1 MSILMLRWLCI
12 CKKAWLQNM
21 KNCKFRRKH
30 CKFRRLLAQV
40 LFLWYHKY
48 NFNEEEV
55 FMKKKVL
62 SLLTAAMMSG
72 TCFFVGAE
80 QICAAEYPSFTL
92 RLNQHTGNA
101 EFMEDE
107 TDKKV
112 IFTATCLKYSGS
124 NVELVDAKTN
134 EVVAKML
141 DDGNFDVSG
150 DDLENDRTWSAVLS
164 FENAAV
170 GSYSYYAR
178 LTDADGT
185 VSTTKTFSVVIYD
198 AVSDADAERMAEIAQ
213 KVGALSS
220 DTTFQNAD
228 QETRK
233 QMADALFEQLIAEGY
248 VKENSVNYDEE
259 KHCYAYQ
266 CEGVGGFSDVTCY
279 LDIAVKDPD
288 QVSPGIAT
296 DVTLS
301 SSAKRLQVDSEEM
314 SVLFTAETAANVD
327 SISLMDASTNQE
339 VAVLYDDGAA
349 TYPNDGDLY
358 ENDGVYS
365 NYLDLS
371 GNQVGDYSYYAQYTV
386 NGKTYT
392 SDTVT
397 VRVYRQFTE
406 QELADMQKITDTLNA
421 LINSEEYA
429 ALSVEKKVKALSDR
443 INSLAEVDET
453 LGYALVD
460 ADSIRYNN
468 VTYQFEFKDYI
479 GLNYVYYAYTIPNT
493 DATDNSAF
501 TYVNHGDSIEI
512 TGFDNSISDVVIP
525 SEIEGLPV
533 TAISVGAF
541 YLSTITSIEVPD
553 SVTSIGEM
561 AFLGCTSLKSVKLS
575 TGVAKIDKNAFG
587 SCSALQEIQVAKDNP
602 NFSSLNG
609 VLYSKKQDTLVI
621 YPAAKTDAAY
631 IIPSGVTSVAM
642 YAFSENPYLETLTIP
657 NSLIKVGD
665 SAFYNCKNLRAVSY
679 NGTEEEWNQ
688 ITIGLLNEKLTGA
701 TIQYQERIIGDVNA
715 DGAFTISDVVLLQ
728 KWLLSVPDTQL
739 ADWKAADFN
748 GDQTLNVFDLCQMRY
763 NLLKQE
769 EDSKQ

>member
-1 MSILMLRWLCI
+1 
-12 CKKAWLQNM
+12 
-21 KNCKFRRKH
+21 
-30 CKFRRLLAQV
+30 
-40 LFLWYHKY
+40 
-48 NFNEEEV
+48 
-55 FMKKKVL
+55 MKKRIL

-124 NVELVDAKTN
+124 DVELIDAKTN

-213 KVGALSS
+213 KVGVLSS

-349 TYPNDGDLY
+349 TYPNDRDLY

-512 TGFDNSISDVVIP
+512 TGFDNSVSDVVIP

-533 TAISVGAF
+533 TTISTGAF
-541 YLSTITSIEVPD
+541 YLSAITSIEVPD
-553 SVTSIGEM
+553 TVTSIGEM
-561 AFLGCTSLKSVKLS
+561 AFLGCTSLKTVKLS
-575 TGVAKIDKNAFG
+575 TGVAKIEKNAFG
-587 SCSALQEIQVAKDNP
+587 SCSALQEVQVAKDNP
-602 NFSSLNG
+602 NFSSLDG
-609 VLYSKKQDTLVI
+609 VLYSKAQDTLVI

-631 IIPSGVTSVAM
+631 TIPGGVTSVAM
-642 YAFSENPYLETLTIP
+642 YAFSENPYLETLAIP

-665 SAFYNCKNLRAVSY
+665 SAFFNCKNLRSVSY

-701 TIQYQERIIGDVNA
+701 NIQYQERIIGDVNA
-715 DGAFTISDVVLLQ
+715 DGALTISDVVLLQ
-728 KWLLSVPDTQL
+728 KWLLAVPDTQL

-748 GDQTLNVFDLCQMRY
+748 EDQTLNGFDLCQMRY
-763 NLLKQE
+763 ALLKQE
-769 EDSKQ
+769 ENAKQ

>member
-1 MSILMLRWLCI
+1 
-12 CKKAWLQNM
+12 
-21 KNCKFRRKH
+21 
-30 CKFRRLLAQV
+30 
-40 LFLWYHKY
+40 
-48 NFNEEEV
+48 
-55 FMKKKVL
+55 MKKRIL
-62 SLLTAAMMSG
+62 SMLTAAMMSS

-124 NVELVDAKTN
+124 DVELVDAKTN

-213 KVGALSS
+213 KVGVLSS

-512 TGFDNSISDVVIP
+512 TGFDNSVSDVVIP

-533 TAISVGAF
+533 TTISTGAF
-541 YLSTITSIEVPD
+541 YLSAITSIEVPD
-553 SVTSIGEM
+553 TVTSIGEM
-561 AFLGCTSLKSVKLS
+561 AFLGCTSLKTVKLS
-575 TGVAKIDKNAFG
+575 TGVAKIEKNAFG
-587 SCSALQEIQVAKDNP
+587 SCSALQEVQVAKDNP
-602 NFSSLNG
+602 NFSSLDG
-609 VLYSKKQDTLVI
+609 VLYSKAQDTLVI

-631 IIPSGVTSVAM
+631 TIPGGVTSVAM
-642 YAFSENPYLETLTIP
+642 YAFSENPYLETLAIP

-665 SAFYNCKNLRAVSY
+665 SAF
-679 NGTEEEWNQ
+679 
-688 ITIGLLNEKLTGA
+688 
-701 TIQYQERIIGDVNA
+701 
-715 DGAFTISDVVLLQ
+715 
-728 KWLLSVPDTQL
+728 
-739 ADWKAADFN
+739 
-748 GDQTLNVFDLCQMRY
+748 
-763 NLLKQE
+763 
-769 EDSKQ
+769 

>member
-1 MSILMLRWLCI
+1 
-12 CKKAWLQNM
+12 M

-124 NVELVDAKTN
+124 DVELVDAKTN

-220 DTTFQNAD
+220 DTAFQNAD

-233 QMADALFEQLIAEGY
+233 QMADALFDQLIAEGY
-248 VKENSVNYDEE
+248 VKENSVNYDAE
-259 KHCYAYQ
+259 KHWYAYQ

-288 QVSPGIAT
+288 QVSTGIAT
-296 DVTLS
+296 
-301 SSAKRLQVDSEEM
+301 
-314 SVLFTAETAANVD
+314 
-327 SISLMDASTNQE
+327 
-339 VAVLYDDGAA
+339 A
-349 TYPNDGDLY
+349 T
-358 ENDGVYS
+358 
-365 NYLDLS
+365 
-371 GNQVGDYSYYAQYTV
+371 
-386 NGKTYT
+386 
-392 SDTVT
+392 
-397 VRVYRQFTE
+397 
-406 QELADMQKITDTLNA
+406 
-421 LINSEEYA
+421 
-429 ALSVEKKVKALSDR
+429 
-443 INSLAEVDET
+443 
-453 LGYALVD
+453 
-460 ADSIRYNN
+460 
-468 VTYQFEFKDYI
+468 
-479 GLNYVYYAYTIPNT
+479 
-493 DATDNSAF
+493 SAF

-512 TGFDNSISDVVIP
+512 TGFNNSVSDVVIP

-541 YLSTITSIEVPD
+541 YLSTITSIEIPNT
-553 SVTSIGEM
+553 VTSIGEM

-631 IIPSGVTSVAM
+631 TIPSCVTSVAM

-715 DGAFTISDVVLLQ
+715 DGAFTVSDVVLLQ

-769 EDSKQ
+769 EDSKR

>member
-1 MSILMLRWLCI
+1 
-12 CKKAWLQNM
+12 
-21 KNCKFRRKH
+21 
-30 CKFRRLLAQV
+30 
-40 LFLWYHKY
+40 
-48 NFNEEEV
+48 
-55 FMKKKVL
+55 MKKRVL

-112 IFTATCLKYSGS
+112 VFTATCLKYSGS
-124 NVELVDAKTN
+124 DVELVDAKTN

-220 DTTFQNAD
+220 DAAFQNAD

-233 QMADALFEQLIAEGY
+233 QMADALFDQLIAEGY
-248 VKENSVNYDEE
+248 VKENSVNYDAE

-339 VAVLYDDGAA
+339 VAVLYDDGTA

-406 QELADMQKITDTLNA
+406 QELADMQKIMDTLNA

-512 TGFDNSISDVVIP
+512 TGFDNSVSDVVIP

-621 YPAAKTDAAY
+621 YPAAKADAAY

>member
-1 MSILMLRWLCI
+1 
-12 CKKAWLQNM
+12 
-21 KNCKFRRKH
+21 
-30 CKFRRLLAQV
+30 
-40 LFLWYHKY
+40 
-48 NFNEEEV
+48 
-55 FMKKKVL
+55 MKKRIL
-62 SLLTAAMMSG
+62 SMLTAAMMSS
-72 TCFFVGAE
+72 TCFFVGSE

-124 NVELVDAKTN
+124 DVELVDAKTN

-213 KVGALSS
+213 KVGVLSS

-327 SISLMDASTNQE
+327 SISLIDASTNQE
-339 VAVLYDDGAA
+339 VAMLYDDGTA

-493 DATDNSAF
+493 DATDSSAF

-512 TGFDNSISDVVIP
+512 TGFNNSVSDVVIP

-541 YLSTITSIEVPD
+541 YLSTITSIEIPNT
-553 SVTSIGEM
+553 VTSIGEM

-587 SCSALQEIQVAKDNP
+587 SCSALREVQVAKDNP
-602 NFSSLNG
+602 NFSSLDG
-609 VLYSKKQDTLVI
+609 VLYSKAQDTLVI

-631 IIPSGVTSVAM
+631 TIPGGVTSVAM
-642 YAFSENPYLETLTIP
+642 YAFSENPYLETIAIP

-665 SAFYNCKNLRAVSY
+665 SAFFNCKNLRSVPY

-701 TIQYQERIIGDVNA
+701 NIQYQERILGDVNA
-715 DGAFTISDVVLLQ
+715 DGALTISDVVLLQ
-728 KWLLSVPDTQL
+728 KWLLAVPDTQL

-748 GDQTLNVFDLCQMRY
+748 EDQTLNGFDLCQMRY
-763 NLLKQE
+763 ALLKQE
-769 EDSKQ
+769 ENAKQ

>member
-1 MSILMLRWLCI
+1 
-12 CKKAWLQNM
+12 
-21 KNCKFRRKH
+21 
-30 CKFRRLLAQV
+30 
-40 LFLWYHKY
+40 
-48 NFNEEEV
+48 
-55 FMKKKVL
+55 MKKRIL
-62 SLLTAAMMSG
+62 SMLTAAMMSS

-101 EFMEDE
+101 EVMEDE

-124 NVELVDAKTN
+124 DVELVDAKTN

-213 KVGALSS
+213 KVGVLSS

-512 TGFDNSISDVVIP
+512 TGFDNSVSDVVIP

-533 TAISVGAF
+533 TTISTGAF
-541 YLSTITSIEVPD
+541 YLSAITSIEVPD
-553 SVTSIGEM
+553 TVTSIGEM
-561 AFLGCTSLKSVKLS
+561 AFLGCTSLKTVKLS
-575 TGVAKIDKNAFG
+575 TGVAKIEKNAFG
-587 SCSALQEIQVAKDNP
+587 SCSALQEVQVAKDNP
-602 NFSSLNG
+602 NFSSLDG
-609 VLYSKKQDTLVI
+609 VLYSKAQDTLVI

-631 IIPSGVTSVAM
+631 TIPSGVTSVAM

-665 SAFYNCKNLRAVSY
+665 SAFFNCKNLRSVSY

-701 TIQYQERIIGDVNA
+701 NIQYQERIIGDVNA
-715 DGAFTISDVVLLQ
+715 DGALTISDVVLLQ
-728 KWLLSVPDTQL
+728 KWLLAVPDTQL

-748 GDQTLNVFDLCQMRY
+748 EDQSLNGFDLCQMRY
-763 NLLKQE
+763 ALLKQE
-769 EDSKQ
+769 ENIQR

>member
-1 MSILMLRWLCI
+1 
-12 CKKAWLQNM
+12 
-21 KNCKFRRKH
+21 
-30 CKFRRLLAQV
+30 
-40 LFLWYHKY
+40 
-48 NFNEEEV
+48 
-55 FMKKKVL
+55 MKKRIL
-62 SLLTAAMMSG
+62 SMLTAAMMSS

-124 NVELVDAKTN
+124 DVELVDAKTN

-213 KVGALSS
+213 KVGVLSS

-327 SISLMDASTNQE
+327 SISLIDASTNQE
-339 VAVLYDDGAA
+339 VAMLYDDGTA

-493 DATDNSAF
+493 DATDSSAF

-512 TGFDNSISDVVIP
+512 TGFNNSVSDVVIP

-541 YLSTITSIEVPD
+541 YLSTITSIEIPNT
-553 SVTSIGEM
+553 VTSIGEM

-587 SCSALQEIQVAKDNP
+587 SCSALREVQVAKDNP
-602 NFSSLNG
+602 NFSSLDG
-609 VLYSKKQDTLVI
+609 VLYSKAQDTLVI

-631 IIPSGVTSVAM
+631 TIPGGVTSVAM
-642 YAFSENPYLETLTIP
+642 YAFSENPYLETIAIP

-665 SAFYNCKNLRAVSY
+665 SAFFNCKNLRSVSY

-701 TIQYQERIIGDVNA
+701 NIQYQERILGDVNA
-715 DGAFTISDVVLLQ
+715 AGALTISDVVLLQ
-728 KWLLSVPDTQL
+728 KWLLAVPDTQL

-748 GDQTLNVFDLCQMRY
+748 EDQTLNGFDLCQMRY
-763 NLLKQE
+763 ALLKQE
-769 EDSKQ
+769 ENAKQ

>member
-1 MSILMLRWLCI
+1 
-12 CKKAWLQNM
+12 
-21 KNCKFRRKH
+21 
-30 CKFRRLLAQV
+30 
-40 LFLWYHKY
+40 
-48 NFNEEEV
+48 
-55 FMKKKVL
+55 MKKKVL

-124 NVELVDAKTN
+124 DVELVDAKTN

-220 DTTFQNAD
+220 DTAFQNAD

-248 VKENSVNYDEE
+248 VKENSVNYDAE

-386 NGKTYT
+386 NGNTYT

-512 TGFDNSISDVVIP
+512 TGFNNSVSDVVIP

-533 TAISVGAF
+533 TTISVGAF
-541 YLSTITSIEVPD
+541 YLSAITSIEIPNT
-553 SVTSIGEM
+553 VTSIGEM

-715 DGAFTISDVVLLQ
+715 DGAFTVSDVVLLQ

-769 EDSKQ
+769 EDSKR

>member
-1 MSILMLRWLCI
+1 
-12 CKKAWLQNM
+12 
-21 KNCKFRRKH
+21 
-30 CKFRRLLAQV
+30 
-40 LFLWYHKY
+40 
-48 NFNEEEV
+48 
-55 FMKKKVL
+55 MKKKVL

-124 NVELVDAKTN
+124 DVELVDAKTN

-220 DTTFQNAD
+220 DAAFQNAD

-233 QMADALFEQLIAEGY
+233 QMADALFDQLIAEGY
-248 VKENSVNYDEE
+248 VKENSVNYDAE

-327 SISLMDASTNQE
+327 SILLMDASTNQE

-512 TGFDNSISDVVIP
+512 TGFNNSISDVVIP

-541 YLSTITSIEVPD
+541 YLSAITSIEIPNT
-553 SVTSIGEM
+553 VTSIGEM

-631 IIPSGVTSVAM
+631 TIPSCVTSVAM

-715 DGAFTISDVVLLQ
+715 DGAFTVSDVVLLQ

>member
-1 MSILMLRWLCI
+1 
-12 CKKAWLQNM
+12 
-21 KNCKFRRKH
+21 
-30 CKFRRLLAQV
+30 
-40 LFLWYHKY
+40 
-48 NFNEEEV
+48 
-55 FMKKKVL
+55 MKKRVL

-124 NVELVDAKTN
+124 DVELVDAKTN

-220 DTTFQNAD
+220 DTAFQNAD

-233 QMADALFEQLIAEGY
+233 QMADALFDQLIAEGY
-248 VKENSVNYDEE
+248 VKENSVNYDAE
-259 KHCYAYQ
+259 KHWYAYQ

-493 DATDNSAF
+493 DATDSSAF

-541 YLSTITSIEVPD
+541 YLSAITSIEIPNT
-553 SVTSIGEM
+553 VTSIGEM

-642 YAFSENPYLETLTIP
+642 YAFSESPYLETLTIP

-715 DGAFTISDVVLLQ
+715 DGAFTVSDVVLLQ

-769 EDSKQ
+769 EDSKR

>member
-1 MSILMLRWLCI
+1 
-12 CKKAWLQNM
+12 
-21 KNCKFRRKH
+21 
-30 CKFRRLLAQV
+30 
-40 LFLWYHKY
+40 
-48 NFNEEEV
+48 
-55 FMKKKVL
+55 MKKRVL
-62 SLLTAAMMSG
+62 SLLTAVMMSG
-72 TCFFVGAE
+72 TCFFAGAE

-92 RLNQHTGNA
+92 RLNQHTRNA

-124 NVELVDAKTN
+124 DVELIDAKTN

-339 VAVLYDDGAA
+339 VAVLYDDGTA

-512 TGFDNSISDVVIP
+512 TGFDNSVSDVVIP

-631 IIPSGVTSVAM
+631 IIPSCVTSVAM

-769 EDSKQ
+769 EDSKR

>member
-1 MSILMLRWLCI
+1 
-12 CKKAWLQNM
+12 
-21 KNCKFRRKH
+21 
-30 CKFRRLLAQV
+30 
-40 LFLWYHKY
+40 
-48 NFNEEEV
+48 
-55 FMKKKVL
+55 MKKKVL

-124 NVELVDAKTN
+124 DVELVDAKTN

-198 AVSDADAERMAEIAQ
+198 AVSDADAERMAEIA
-213 KVGALSS
+213 KKIGTLSS
-220 DTTFQNAD
+220 DAAFQNAD

-233 QMADALFEQLIAEGY
+233 QMADALFDQLIAEGY
-248 VKENSVNYDEE
+248 VKENSVNYDAE
-259 KHCYAYQ
+259 KHWYAYQ

-339 VAVLYDDGAA
+339 VAVLYDDGTA

-512 TGFDNSISDVVIP
+512 TGFDNSVSDVVIP

-575 TGVAKIDKNAFG
+575 TRVAKIDKNAFG

-715 DGAFTISDVVLLQ
+715 DGAFTVSDVVLLQ

-769 EDSKQ
+769 EDSKR

>member
-1 MSILMLRWLCI
+1 
-12 CKKAWLQNM
+12 
-21 KNCKFRRKH
+21 
-30 CKFRRLLAQV
+30 
-40 LFLWYHKY
+40 
-48 NFNEEEV
+48 
-55 FMKKKVL
+55 MKKRIL
-62 SLLTAAMMSG
+62 SMLTAAMMSS

-112 IFTATCLKYSGS
+112 IFTATCLKYLGN

-134 EVVAKML
+134 EVAAKML
-141 DDGNFDVSG
+141 DDGNFDISG

-213 KVGALSS
+213 KVGVLSS
-220 DTTFQNAD
+220 DTAFQNAD

-233 QMADALFEQLIAEGY
+233 QMADALFDQLIAEGY
-248 VKENSVNYDEE
+248 VKENSVNYDAE
-259 KHCYAYQ
+259 KHWYAYQ

-279 LDIAVKDPD
+279 LDIAVKDLN
-288 QVSPGIAT
+288 QVSPGVAPDI
-296 DVTLS
+296 TLDFS
-301 SSAKRLQVDSEEM
+301 SKRLVVGSEKM
-314 SVLFTAETAANVD
+314 SVLFTAETAADVD
-327 SISLMDASTNQE
+327 SISLIDASTNQE
-339 VAVLYDDGAA
+339 VAMLYDDGTA

-493 DATDNSAF
+493 DATDSSAF

-512 TGFDNSISDVVIP
+512 TGFDNSVSDVVIP

-533 TAISVGAF
+533 TAISTGAF
-541 YLSTITSIEVPD
+541 YLSAITSIEVPD

-561 AFLGCTSLKSVKLS
+561 AFLGCTSLKTVKLS
-575 TGVAKIDKNAFG
+575 TGVAKIEKNAFG
-587 SCSALQEIQVAKDNP
+587 SCSALQEVQVAKDNP
-602 NFSSLNG
+602 NFSSLDG
-609 VLYSKKQDTLVI
+609 VLYSKAQDTLVI

-631 IIPSGVTSVAM
+631 TIPSGVTSVAM

-665 SAFYNCKNLRAVSY
+665 STFFNCKNLRSVSY

-688 ITIGLLNEKLTGA
+688 IAIGLLNEKLTGA
-701 TIQYQERIIGDVNA
+701 NIQYQERILGDVNA
-715 DGAFTISDVVLLQ
+715 DGALTISDVVLLQ
-728 KWLLSVPDTQL
+728 KWLLAVPDTQL

-748 GDQTLNVFDLCQMRY
+748 EDQTLNGFDLCQMRY
-763 NLLKQE
+763 ALLKQE
-769 EDSKQ
+769 ENAKQ

>member
-1 MSILMLRWLCI
+1 
-12 CKKAWLQNM
+12 
-21 KNCKFRRKH
+21 
-30 CKFRRLLAQV
+30 
-40 LFLWYHKY
+40 
-48 NFNEEEV
+48 
-55 FMKKKVL
+55 MKKRVL

-92 RLNQHTGNA
+92 RLNQHTRNA

-124 NVELVDAKTN
+124 DVELVDAKTN

-233 QMADALFEQLIAEGY
+233 QMADALFEQLIAEEY

-327 SISLMDASTNQE
+327 SILLMDASTNQE

-512 TGFDNSISDVVIP
+512 TGFDNSVSDVVIP

-575 TGVAKIDKNAFG
+575 TRVAKIDKNAFG

-715 DGAFTISDVVLLQ
+715 DGAFTVSDVVLLQ

-769 EDSKQ
+769 EDSKR

>member
-1 MSILMLRWLCI
+1 
-12 CKKAWLQNM
+12 
-21 KNCKFRRKH
+21 
-30 CKFRRLLAQV
+30 
-40 LFLWYHKY
+40 
-48 NFNEEEV
+48 
-55 FMKKKVL
+55 MKKRVL
-62 SLLTAAMMSG
+62 SLLTAVMMSG
-72 TCFFVGAE
+72 TCFFAGAE

-92 RLNQHTGNA
+92 RLNQHTRNA

-124 NVELVDAKTN
+124 DVELIDAKTN

-213 KVGALSS
+213 KVGVLSS

-248 VKENSVNYDEE
+248 VKENSVNYDAE

-314 SVLFTAETAANVD
+314 SVLFTAETAADVD
-327 SISLMDASTNQE
+327 FVSLMDASTNQE
-339 VAVLYDDGAA
+339 VAVLYDDGTA

-512 TGFDNSISDVVIP
+512 TGFDNSVSDVVIP

-541 YLSTITSIEVPD
+541 YLSAITSIEIPNT
-553 SVTSIGEM
+553 VTSIGEM

-609 VLYSKKQDTLVI
+609 VLYSKKQDTLII

-769 EDSKQ
+769 EDSKR

>member
-1 MSILMLRWLCI
+1 
-12 CKKAWLQNM
+12 
-21 KNCKFRRKH
+21 
-30 CKFRRLLAQV
+30 
-40 LFLWYHKY
+40 
-48 NFNEEEV
+48 
-55 FMKKKVL
+55 MKKKVL

-92 RLNQHTGNA
+92 RLNQHTRNA

-124 NVELVDAKTN
+124 DVELVDAKTN

-198 AVSDADAERMAEIAQ
+198 AVSDADAERMAEIA
-213 KVGALSS
+213 KKIGTLSS
-220 DTTFQNAD
+220 DAAFQNAD

-233 QMADALFEQLIAEGY
+233 QMADALFDQLIAEGY
-248 VKENSVNYDEE
+248 VKENSVNYDAE
-259 KHCYAYQ
+259 KHWYAYQ

-327 SISLMDASTNQE
+327 SILLMDASTNQE

-512 TGFDNSISDVVIP
+512 TGFNNSVSDVVIP

-715 DGAFTISDVVLLQ
+715 DGAFTVSDVVLLQ

-769 EDSKQ
+769 EDSKR

>member
-1 MSILMLRWLCI
+1 
-12 CKKAWLQNM
+12 
-21 KNCKFRRKH
+21 
-30 CKFRRLLAQV
+30 
-40 LFLWYHKY
+40 
-48 NFNEEEV
+48 
-55 FMKKKVL
+55 MKKRVL

-124 NVELVDAKTN
+124 DVELIDAKTN

-213 KVGALSS
+213 KVGVLSS
-220 DTTFQNAD
+220 DTAFQNAD

-233 QMADALFEQLIAEGY
+233 QMADALFDQLIAEGY
-248 VKENSVNYDEE
+248 VKENSVNYDAE
-259 KHCYAYQ
+259 KHWYAYQ

-279 LDIAVKDPD
+279 LDIAVKDLN
-288 QVSPGIAT
+288 QVSPGVAPDI
-296 DVTLS
+296 TLDFS
-301 SSAKRLQVDSEEM
+301 SKRLVVGSEKM
-314 SVLFTAETAANVD
+314 SVLFTAETAADVD
-327 SISLMDASTNQE
+327 SISLIDASTNQE
-339 VAVLYDDGAA
+339 VAMLYDDGTA

-493 DATDNSAF
+493 DATDSSAF

-512 TGFDNSISDVVIP
+512 TGFNNSVSDVVIP

-541 YLSTITSIEVPD
+541 YLSTITSIEIPNT
-553 SVTSIGEM
+553 VTSIGEM

-609 VLYSKKQDTLVI
+609 VLYSKKQDTLII

-631 IIPSGVTSVAM
+631 TIPSGVTSVAM

-739 ADWKAADFN
+739 ADWKTADFN

-769 EDSKQ
+769 EDSKR

>member
-1 MSILMLRWLCI
+1 MENEE
-12 CKKAWLQNM
+12 QNM
-21 KNCKFRRKH
+21 KNY
-30 CKFRRLLAQV
+30 KFRRLLAQV
-40 LFLWYHKY
+40 FFLWYHKY

-55 FMKKKVL
+55 FMKKRVL

-92 RLNQHTGNA
+92 RLNQHTRNA

-124 NVELVDAKTN
+124 DVELVDAKTN

-213 KVGALSS
+213 KVGVLSS

-248 VKENSVNYDEE
+248 VKENSVNYDAE

-288 QVSPGIAT
+288 QVSTGIAT
-296 DVTLS
+296 
-301 SSAKRLQVDSEEM
+301 
-314 SVLFTAETAANVD
+314 
-327 SISLMDASTNQE
+327 
-339 VAVLYDDGAA
+339 A
-349 TYPNDGDLY
+349 T
-358 ENDGVYS
+358 
-365 NYLDLS
+365 
-371 GNQVGDYSYYAQYTV
+371 
-386 NGKTYT
+386 
-392 SDTVT
+392 
-397 VRVYRQFTE
+397 
-406 QELADMQKITDTLNA
+406 
-421 LINSEEYA
+421 
-429 ALSVEKKVKALSDR
+429 
-443 INSLAEVDET
+443 
-453 LGYALVD
+453 
-460 ADSIRYNN
+460 
-468 VTYQFEFKDYI
+468 
-479 GLNYVYYAYTIPNT
+479 
-493 DATDNSAF
+493 SAF

-512 TGFDNSISDVVIP
+512 TGFDNSVSDVVIP

-715 DGAFTISDVVLLQ
+715 DGAFTVSDVVLLQ

-769 EDSKQ
+769 EDSKR

>member
-1 MSILMLRWLCI
+1 MITKMASKVADFFIYRN
-12 CKKAWLQNM
+12 KKGAS
-21 KNCKFRRKH
+21 
-30 CKFRRLLAQV
+30 
-40 LFLWYHKY
+40 Y
-48 NFNEEEV
+48 
-55 FMKKKVL
+55 MKKRVL

-112 IFTATCLKYSGS
+112 IFTATCLKYYGS
-124 NVELVDAKTN
+124 DVELVDAKTN

-150 DDLENDRTWSAVLS
+150 DDLENDRTWSAMLS

-198 AVSDADAERMAEIAQ
+198 VVSDADAERMAEIAQ
-213 KVGALSS
+213 KVGVLSS
-220 DTTFQNAD
+220 DTAFQNAD

-233 QMADALFEQLIAEGY
+233 QMADALFDQLIAEGY
-248 VKENSVNYDEE
+248 VKENSVNYDAE
-259 KHCYAYQ
+259 KHWYAYQ

-288 QVSPGIAT
+288 QVSTGIAT
-296 DVTLS
+296 
-301 SSAKRLQVDSEEM
+301 
-314 SVLFTAETAANVD
+314 
-327 SISLMDASTNQE
+327 
-339 VAVLYDDGAA
+339 A
-349 TYPNDGDLY
+349 T
-358 ENDGVYS
+358 
-365 NYLDLS
+365 
-371 GNQVGDYSYYAQYTV
+371 
-386 NGKTYT
+386 
-392 SDTVT
+392 
-397 VRVYRQFTE
+397 
-406 QELADMQKITDTLNA
+406 
-421 LINSEEYA
+421 
-429 ALSVEKKVKALSDR
+429 
-443 INSLAEVDET
+443 
-453 LGYALVD
+453 
-460 ADSIRYNN
+460 
-468 VTYQFEFKDYI
+468 
-479 GLNYVYYAYTIPNT
+479 
-493 DATDNSAF
+493 SAF

-512 TGFDNSISDVVIP
+512 TGFDNSVSDVVIP

-715 DGAFTISDVVLLQ
+715 DGAFTVSDVVLLQ

-769 EDSKQ
+769 EDSKR

>member
-1 MSILMLRWLCI
+1 
-12 CKKAWLQNM
+12 
-21 KNCKFRRKH
+21 
-30 CKFRRLLAQV
+30 
-40 LFLWYHKY
+40 
-48 NFNEEEV
+48 
-55 FMKKKVL
+55 MKKRVL
-62 SLLTAAMMSG
+62 SLLTVVMMSG
-72 TCFFVGAE
+72 TCFFAGAE

-92 RLNQHTGNA
+92 RLNQHTRNA

-124 NVELVDAKTN
+124 DVELIDAKTN

-220 DTTFQNAD
+220 DTAFQNAD

-233 QMADALFEQLIAEGY
+233 QMADALFDQLIAEGY
-248 VKENSVNYDEE
+248 VKENSVNYDAE
-259 KHCYAYQ
+259 KHWYAYQ

-314 SVLFTAETAANVD
+314 SVLFTAETAADVD
-327 SISLMDASTNQE
+327 FVSLMDASTNQE
-339 VAVLYDDGAA
+339 VAVLYDDGTA

-512 TGFDNSISDVVIP
+512 TGFNNSVSDVVIP

-587 SCSALQEIQVAKDNP
+587 SCSALQEIQVAKDNS
-602 NFSSLNG
+602 NFSSLDG

>member
-1 MSILMLRWLCI
+1 
-12 CKKAWLQNM
+12 
-21 KNCKFRRKH
+21 
-30 CKFRRLLAQV
+30 
-40 LFLWYHKY
+40 
-48 NFNEEEV
+48 
-55 FMKKKVL
+55 MKKRIL
-62 SLLTAAMMSG
+62 SMLTAAMMSS

-124 NVELVDAKTN
+124 DVELVDAKTN

-213 KVGALSS
+213 KVGVLSS

-314 SVLFTAETAANVD
+314 YVLFTAETAANVD
-327 SISLMDASTNQE
+327 SISLIDASTNQE
-339 VAVLYDDGAA
+339 VAMLYDDGTA

-493 DATDNSAF
+493 DATDSSAF

-512 TGFDNSISDVVIP
+512 TGFNNSVSDVVIP

-541 YLSTITSIEVPD
+541 YLSTITSIEIPNT
-553 SVTSIGEM
+553 VTSIGEM

-587 SCSALQEIQVAKDNP
+587 SCSALREVQVAKDNP
-602 NFSSLNG
+602 NFSSLDG
-609 VLYSKKQDTLVI
+609 VLYSKAQDTLVI

-631 IIPSGVTSVAM
+631 TIPGGVTSVAM
-642 YAFSENPYLETLTIP
+642 YAFSENPYLETIAIP

-665 SAFYNCKNLRAVSY
+665 SAFFNCKNLRSVSY

-701 TIQYQERIIGDVNA
+701 NIQYQERILGDVNA
-715 DGAFTISDVVLLQ
+715 DGALTISDVVLLQ
-728 KWLLSVPDTQL
+728 KWLLAVPDTQL

-748 GDQTLNVFDLCQMRY
+748 EDQTLNGFDLCQMRY
-763 NLLKQE
+763 ALLKQE
-769 EDSKQ
+769 ENAKQ

>member
-1 MSILMLRWLCI
+1 
-12 CKKAWLQNM
+12 
-21 KNCKFRRKH
+21 
-30 CKFRRLLAQV
+30 
-40 LFLWYHKY
+40 
-48 NFNEEEV
+48 
-55 FMKKKVL
+55 MKKRIL
-62 SLLTAAMMSG
+62 SMLTAAMMSS

-124 NVELVDAKTN
+124 DVELVDAKTN

-213 KVGALSS
+213 KVGVLSS

-233 QMADALFEQLIAEGY
+233 QMAGALFEQLIAEGY

-327 SISLMDASTNQE
+327 SISLIDASTNQE
-339 VAVLYDDGAA
+339 VAMLYDDGTA

-493 DATDNSAF
+493 DATDSSAF

-512 TGFDNSISDVVIP
+512 TGFNNSVSDVVIP

-533 TAISVGAF
+533 IAISVGAF
-541 YLSTITSIEVPD
+541 YLSTITSIEIPNT
-553 SVTSIGEM
+553 VTSIGEM

-587 SCSALQEIQVAKDNP
+587 SCSALREVQVAKDNP
-602 NFSSLNG
+602 NFSSLDG
-609 VLYSKKQDTLVI
+609 VLYSKAQDTLVI

-631 IIPSGVTSVAM
+631 TIPGGVTSVAM
-642 YAFSENPYLETLTIP
+642 YAFSENPYLETIAIP

-665 SAFYNCKNLRAVSY
+665 SAFFNCKNLRSVSY

-701 TIQYQERIIGDVNA
+701 NIQYQERILGDVNA
-715 DGAFTISDVVLLQ
+715 DGALTISDVVLLQ
-728 KWLLSVPDTQL
+728 KWLLAVPDTQL

-748 GDQTLNVFDLCQMRY
+748 EDQTLNGFDLCQMRY
-763 NLLKQE
+763 ALLKQE
-769 EDSKQ
+769 ENAKQ

>member
-1 MSILMLRWLCI
+1 
-12 CKKAWLQNM
+12 
-21 KNCKFRRKH
+21 
-30 CKFRRLLAQV
+30 
-40 LFLWYHKY
+40 
-48 NFNEEEV
+48 
-55 FMKKKVL
+55 MKKRIL
-62 SLLTAAMMSG
+62 SMLTAAMMSS

-124 NVELVDAKTN
+124 DVELVDAKTN

-213 KVGALSS
+213 KVGVLSS

-339 VAVLYDDGAA
+339 VAMLYDDGTA

-493 DATDNSAF
+493 DATDSSAF

-512 TGFDNSISDVVIP
+512 TGFNNSVSDVVIP

-541 YLSTITSIEVPD
+541 YLSTITSIEIPNT
-553 SVTSIGEM
+553 VTSIGEM

-587 SCSALQEIQVAKDNP
+587 SCSALREVQVAKDNP
-602 NFSSLNG
+602 NFSSLDG
-609 VLYSKKQDTLVI
+609 VLYSKAQDTLVI

-631 IIPSGVTSVAM
+631 TIPGGVTSVAM
-642 YAFSENPYLETLTIP
+642 YAFSENPYLETIAIP

-665 SAFYNCKNLRAVSY
+665 SAFFNCKNLRSVSY

-701 TIQYQERIIGDVNA
+701 NIQYQERILGDVNA
-715 DGAFTISDVVLLQ
+715 DGALTISDVVLLQ
-728 KWLLSVPDTQL
+728 KWLLAVPDTQL

-748 GDQTLNVFDLCQMRY
+748 EDQTLNGFDLCQMRY
-763 NLLKQE
+763 ALLKQE
-769 EDSKQ
+769 ENAKQ

>member
-1 MSILMLRWLCI
+1 
-12 CKKAWLQNM
+12 
-21 KNCKFRRKH
+21 
-30 CKFRRLLAQV
+30 
-40 LFLWYHKY
+40 
-48 NFNEEEV
+48 
-55 FMKKKVL
+55 MKKRVL

-124 NVELVDAKTN
+124 DVELVDAKTN

-279 LDIAVKDPD
+279 LDIAVKDPN
-288 QVSPGIAT
+288 QVSPGVAPDI
-296 DVTLS
+296 TLDFS
-301 SSAKRLQVDSEEM
+301 SKRLVVDSEEM
-314 SVLFTAETAANVD
+314 SVLFTAETAADVD
-327 SISLMDASTNQE
+327 SVSLMDASTNQE
-339 VAVLYDDGAA
+339 VAVLYDDGTA

-386 NGKTYT
+386 NGKAYT

-512 TGFDNSISDVVIP
+512 TGFNNSVSDVVIP

-541 YLSTITSIEVPD
+541 YLSAITSIEIPNT
-553 SVTSIGEM
+553 VTSIGEM

-587 SCSALQEIQVAKDNP
+587 SCSALQEIQIAKDNP

-657 NSLIKVGD
+657 NSLIKVED
-665 SAFYNCKNLRAVSY
+665 SAFYNCKNLCAVSY

-769 EDSKQ
+769 EDSKR

>member
-1 MSILMLRWLCI
+1 
-12 CKKAWLQNM
+12 
-21 KNCKFRRKH
+21 
-30 CKFRRLLAQV
+30 
-40 LFLWYHKY
+40 
-48 NFNEEEV
+48 
-55 FMKKKVL
+55 MKKKVL

>member
-1 MSILMLRWLCI
+1 
-12 CKKAWLQNM
+12 
-21 KNCKFRRKH
+21 
-30 CKFRRLLAQV
+30 
-40 LFLWYHKY
+40 
-48 NFNEEEV
+48 
-55 FMKKKVL
+55 MKKKVL

-124 NVELVDAKTN
+124 DVELVDAKTN

-220 DTTFQNAD
+220 DAAFQNAD

-233 QMADALFEQLIAEGY
+233 QMADALFDQLIAEGY
-248 VKENSVNYDEE
+248 VKENSVNYDAE

-339 VAVLYDDGAA
+339 VAVLYDDGTA

-406 QELADMQKITDTLNA
+406 QELADMQKIMDTLNA

-512 TGFDNSISDVVIP
+512 TGFDNSVSDVVIP

-561 AFLGCTSLKSVKLS
+561 AFWGCTSLKSVKLS

-621 YPAAKTDAAY
+621 YPAAKADAAY

>member
-1 MSILMLRWLCI
+1 
-12 CKKAWLQNM
+12 M

-55 FMKKKVL
+55 FMKKRVL

-124 NVELVDAKTN
+124 DVELIDAKTN

-233 QMADALFEQLIAEGY
+233 QMADALFDQLIAEGY
-248 VKENSVNYDEE
+248 VKENSVNYDAE
-259 KHCYAYQ
+259 KHWYAYQ

-288 QVSPGIAT
+288 QVSTGIAT
-296 DVTLS
+296 
-301 SSAKRLQVDSEEM
+301 
-314 SVLFTAETAANVD
+314 
-327 SISLMDASTNQE
+327 
-339 VAVLYDDGAA
+339 A
-349 TYPNDGDLY
+349 T
-358 ENDGVYS
+358 
-365 NYLDLS
+365 
-371 GNQVGDYSYYAQYTV
+371 
-386 NGKTYT
+386 
-392 SDTVT
+392 
-397 VRVYRQFTE
+397 
-406 QELADMQKITDTLNA
+406 
-421 LINSEEYA
+421 
-429 ALSVEKKVKALSDR
+429 
-443 INSLAEVDET
+443 
-453 LGYALVD
+453 
-460 ADSIRYNN
+460 
-468 VTYQFEFKDYI
+468 
-479 GLNYVYYAYTIPNT
+479 
-493 DATDNSAF
+493 SAF

-541 YLSTITSIEVPD
+541 YLSAITSIEIPNT
-553 SVTSIGEM
+553 VTSIGEM

-631 IIPSGVTSVAM
+631 TIPSCVTSVAM

-769 EDSKQ
+769 EDSKR

>member
-1 MSILMLRWLCI
+1 
-12 CKKAWLQNM
+12 
-21 KNCKFRRKH
+21 
-30 CKFRRLLAQV
+30 
-40 LFLWYHKY
+40 
-48 NFNEEEV
+48 
-55 FMKKKVL
+55 MKKRIL
-62 SLLTAAMMSG
+62 SMLTAAMMSG
-72 TCFFVGAE
+72 TCFFAGAE

-124 NVELVDAKTN
+124 DVELIDAKTN

-213 KVGALSS
+213 KVGTLSS

-512 TGFDNSISDVVIP
+512 TGFDNSVSDVVIP

-533 TAISVGAF
+533 TAISTGAF
-541 YLSTITSIEVPD
+541 YLSAITSIEVPD

-561 AFLGCTSLKSVKLS
+561 AFLGCTSLKTVKLS
-575 TGVAKIDKNAFG
+575 TGVAKIEKNAFG
-587 SCSALQEIQVAKDNP
+587 SCSALREVQVAKDNP
-602 NFSSLNG
+602 NFSSLDG
-609 VLYSKKQDTLVI
+609 VLYSKAQDTLVI

-631 IIPSGVTSVAM
+631 TIPGGVTSVAM
-642 YAFSENPYLETLTIP
+642 YAFSENPYLETLAIP

-665 SAFYNCKNLRAVSY
+665 SAFFNCKNLRSVSY

-701 TIQYQERIIGDVNA
+701 NIQYQERIFGDVNA
-715 DGAFTISDVVLLQ
+715 DGALTISDVVLLQ
-728 KWLLSVPDTQL
+728 KWLLAVPDTQL

-748 GDQTLNVFDLCQMRY
+748 EDQSLNGFDLCQMRY
-763 NLLKQE
+763 ALLKQE
-769 EDSKQ
+769 ENIQQ

>member
-1 MSILMLRWLCI
+1 
-12 CKKAWLQNM
+12 
-21 KNCKFRRKH
+21 
-30 CKFRRLLAQV
+30 
-40 LFLWYHKY
+40 
-48 NFNEEEV
+48 
-55 FMKKKVL
+55 MKKRIL
-62 SLLTAAMMSG
+62 SMLTAAMMSS

-107 TDKKV
+107 TDKKA

-124 NVELVDAKTN
+124 DVELVDAKTN

-213 KVGALSS
+213 KVGVLSS

-512 TGFDNSISDVVIP
+512 TGFDNSVSDVVIP

-533 TAISVGAF
+533 TTISTGAF
-541 YLSTITSIEVPD
+541 YLSAITSIEVPD
-553 SVTSIGEM
+553 TVTSIGEM
-561 AFLGCTSLKSVKLS
+561 AFLGCTSLKTVKLS
-575 TGVAKIDKNAFG
+575 TGVAKIEKNAFG
-587 SCSALQEIQVAKDNP
+587 SCSALQEVQVAKDNP
-602 NFSSLNG
+602 NFSSLDG
-609 VLYSKKQDTLVI
+609 VLYSKAQDTLVI

-631 IIPSGVTSVAM
+631 TIPSGVTSVAM
-642 YAFSENPYLETLTIP
+642 YAFSENPYLETLAIP

-665 SAFYNCKNLRAVSY
+665 SAFFNCKNLRSVSY

-688 ITIGLLNEKLTGA
+688 IAIGLLNEKLTGA
-701 TIQYQERIIGDVNA
+701 NIQYQERIFGDVNA
-715 DGAFTISDVVLLQ
+715 DGALTISDVVLLQ
-728 KWLLSVPDTQL
+728 KWLLAVPDTQL

-748 GDQTLNVFDLCQMRY
+748 EDQSLNGFDLCQMRY
-763 NLLKQE
+763 ALLKQE
-769 EDSKQ
+769 ENIQQ

>member
-1 MSILMLRWLCI
+1 
-12 CKKAWLQNM
+12 
-21 KNCKFRRKH
+21 
-30 CKFRRLLAQV
+30 
-40 LFLWYHKY
+40 
-48 NFNEEEV
+48 
-55 FMKKKVL
+55 MKKRIL

-72 TCFFVGAE
+72 TCFFAGAE

-92 RLNQHTGNA
+92 RLNQHTRNA

-124 NVELVDAKTN
+124 DVELIDAKTN

-220 DTTFQNAD
+220 DTAFQNAD

-233 QMADALFEQLIAEGY
+233 QMADALFDQLIAEGY
-248 VKENSVNYDEE
+248 VKENSVNYDAE
-259 KHCYAYQ
+259 KHWYAYQ

-512 TGFDNSISDVVIP
+512 TGFDNSVSDVVIP

-533 TAISVGAF
+533 TAISTGAF
-541 YLSTITSIEVPD
+541 YLSAITSIEVPD

-561 AFLGCTSLKSVKLS
+561 AFLGCTSLKTVKLS
-575 TGVAKIDKNAFG
+575 TGVAKIEKNAFG
-587 SCSALQEIQVAKDNP
+587 SCSALQEVQVAKDNP
-602 NFSSLNG
+602 NFSSLDG
-609 VLYSKKQDTLVI
+609 VLYSKAQDTLVI

-631 IIPSGVTSVAM
+631 TIPGGVTSVAM

-665 SAFYNCKNLRAVSY
+665 SAFFNCKNLRSVSY

-701 TIQYQERIIGDVNA
+701 NIQYQERIIGDVNA
-715 DGAFTISDVVLLQ
+715 DGALTISDVVLLQ
-728 KWLLSVPDTQL
+728 KWLLAVPDTQL

-748 GDQTLNVFDLCQMRY
+748 EDQSLNGFDLCQMRY
-763 NLLKQE
+763 ALLKQAE
-769 EDSKQ
+769 NIQQ

>member
-1 MSILMLRWLCI
+1 MQKNTIENEE
-12 CKKAWLQNM
+12 QNM
-21 KNCKFRRKH
+21 KNY
-30 CKFRRLLAQV
+30 KFRRLLAQV

-48 NFNEEEV
+48 NFNEDEV
-55 FMKKKVL
+55 FMKKRVL

-124 NVELVDAKTN
+124 DVELVDAKTN

-233 QMADALFEQLIAEGY
+233 QMSDALFDQLIAEGY
-248 VKENSVNYDEE
+248 VKENSVNYDAE
-259 KHCYAYQ
+259 KHWYAYQ

-288 QVSPGIAT
+288 QVSTGIAT
-296 DVTLS
+296 
-301 SSAKRLQVDSEEM
+301 
-314 SVLFTAETAANVD
+314 
-327 SISLMDASTNQE
+327 
-339 VAVLYDDGAA
+339 A
-349 TYPNDGDLY
+349 T
-358 ENDGVYS
+358 
-365 NYLDLS
+365 
-371 GNQVGDYSYYAQYTV
+371 
-386 NGKTYT
+386 
-392 SDTVT
+392 
-397 VRVYRQFTE
+397 
-406 QELADMQKITDTLNA
+406 
-421 LINSEEYA
+421 
-429 ALSVEKKVKALSDR
+429 
-443 INSLAEVDET
+443 
-453 LGYALVD
+453 
-460 ADSIRYNN
+460 
-468 VTYQFEFKDYI
+468 
-479 GLNYVYYAYTIPNT
+479 
-493 DATDNSAF
+493 SAF

-541 YLSTITSIEVPD
+541 YLSAITSIEIPNT
-553 SVTSIGEM
+553 VTSIGEM

-715 DGAFTISDVVLLQ
+715 DGAFTVSDVVLLQ

-763 NLLKQE
+763 NLLTVKAGNFKTIQSSIRHLQNVDAVSFRFE
-769 EDSKQ
+769 MMQHLCEFMLLKIAVPIWMKLFQSS

>member
-1 MSILMLRWLCI
+1 MITKMASKVADFFIYRN
-12 CKKAWLQNM
+12 KKGAS
-21 KNCKFRRKH
+21 
-30 CKFRRLLAQV
+30 
-40 LFLWYHKY
+40 Y
-48 NFNEEEV
+48 
-55 FMKKKVL
+55 MKKRVL

-124 NVELVDAKTN
+124 DVELVDAKTN

-150 DDLENDRTWSAVLS
+150 DDLENDRTWSAMLS

-198 AVSDADAERMAEIAQ
+198 VVSDADAERMAEIAQ
-213 KVGALSS
+213 KVGVLSS
-220 DTTFQNAD
+220 DTAFQNAD

-233 QMADALFEQLIAEGY
+233 QMADALFDQLIAEGY
-248 VKENSVNYDEE
+248 VKENSVNYDAE
-259 KHCYAYQ
+259 KHWYAYQ

-288 QVSPGIAT
+288 QVSTGIAT
-296 DVTLS
+296 
-301 SSAKRLQVDSEEM
+301 
-314 SVLFTAETAANVD
+314 
-327 SISLMDASTNQE
+327 
-339 VAVLYDDGAA
+339 A
-349 TYPNDGDLY
+349 T
-358 ENDGVYS
+358 
-365 NYLDLS
+365 
-371 GNQVGDYSYYAQYTV
+371 
-386 NGKTYT
+386 
-392 SDTVT
+392 
-397 VRVYRQFTE
+397 
-406 QELADMQKITDTLNA
+406 
-421 LINSEEYA
+421 
-429 ALSVEKKVKALSDR
+429 
-443 INSLAEVDET
+443 
-453 LGYALVD
+453 
-460 ADSIRYNN
+460 
-468 VTYQFEFKDYI
+468 
-479 GLNYVYYAYTIPNT
+479 
-493 DATDNSAF
+493 SAF

-512 TGFDNSISDVVIP
+512 TGFDNSVSDVVIP

-575 TGVAKIDKNAFG
+575 TGVAKIEKNAFG

-631 IIPSGVTSVAM
+631 IIPSCVTSVAM

-715 DGAFTISDVVLLQ
+715 DGAFTVSDVVLLQ

-769 EDSKQ
+769 EDSKR

>member
-1 MSILMLRWLCI
+1 
-12 CKKAWLQNM
+12 
-21 KNCKFRRKH
+21 
-30 CKFRRLLAQV
+30 
-40 LFLWYHKY
+40 
-48 NFNEEEV
+48 
-55 FMKKKVL
+55 MKKRIL
-62 SLLTAAMMSG
+62 SMLTAAMMSS

-124 NVELVDAKTN
+124 DVELVDAKTN

-213 KVGALSS
+213 KVGVLSS

-327 SISLMDASTNQE
+327 SISLIDASTNQE
-339 VAVLYDDGAA
+339 VAMLYDDGTA

-443 INSLAEVDET
+443 INSLAEVDEM

-493 DATDNSAF
+493 DATDSSAF

-512 TGFDNSISDVVIP
+512 TGFNNSVSDVVIP

-541 YLSTITSIEVPD
+541 YLSTITSIEIPNT
-553 SVTSIGEM
+553 VTSIGEM

-587 SCSALQEIQVAKDNP
+587 SCSALREVQVAKDNP
-602 NFSSLNG
+602 NFSSLDG
-609 VLYSKKQDTLVI
+609 VLYSKAQDTLVI

-631 IIPSGVTSVAM
+631 TIPGGVTSVAM
-642 YAFSENPYLETLTIP
+642 YAFSENPYLETIAIP

-665 SAFYNCKNLRAVSY
+665 SAFFNCKNLRSVSY

-701 TIQYQERIIGDVNA
+701 NIQYQERILGDVNA
-715 DGAFTISDVVLLQ
+715 DGALTISDVVLLQ
-728 KWLLSVPDTQL
+728 KWLLAVPDTQL

-748 GDQTLNVFDLCQMRY
+748 EDQTLNGFDLCQMRY
-763 NLLKQE
+763 ALLKQE
-769 EDSKQ
+769 ENAKQ

>member
-1 MSILMLRWLCI
+1 
-12 CKKAWLQNM
+12 
-21 KNCKFRRKH
+21 
-30 CKFRRLLAQV
+30 
-40 LFLWYHKY
+40 
-48 NFNEEEV
+48 
-55 FMKKKVL
+55 MKKRIL
-62 SLLTAAMMSG
+62 SMLTAAMMSS

-124 NVELVDAKTN
+124 DVELVDAKTN

-213 KVGALSS
+213 KVGVLSS

-233 QMADALFEQLIAEGY
+233 QMADVLFEQLIAEGY

-327 SISLMDASTNQE
+327 SISLIDASTNQE
-339 VAVLYDDGAA
+339 VAMLYDDGTA

-493 DATDNSAF
+493 DATDSSAF

-512 TGFDNSISDVVIP
+512 TGFNNSVSDVVIP

-541 YLSTITSIEVPD
+541 YLSTITSIEIPNT
-553 SVTSIGEM
+553 VTSIGEM

-587 SCSALQEIQVAKDNP
+587 SCSALREVQVAKDNP
-602 NFSSLNG
+602 NFSSLDG
-609 VLYSKKQDTLVI
+609 VLYSKAQDTLVI

-631 IIPSGVTSVAM
+631 TIPGGVTSVAM
-642 YAFSENPYLETLTIP
+642 YAFSENPYLETIAIP

-665 SAFYNCKNLRAVSY
+665 SAFFNCKNLRSVSY

-701 TIQYQERIIGDVNA
+701 NIQYQERILGDVNA
-715 DGAFTISDVVLLQ
+715 DGALTISDVVLLQ
-728 KWLLSVPDTQL
+728 KWLLAVPDTQL

-748 GDQTLNVFDLCQMRY
+748 EDQTLNGFDLCQMRY
-763 NLLKQE
+763 ALLKQE
-769 EDSKQ
+769 ENAKQ

>member
-1 MSILMLRWLCI
+1 
-12 CKKAWLQNM
+12 M

-40 LFLWYHKY
+40 FFLWYHKY

-55 FMKKKVL
+55 FMKKRVL

-124 NVELVDAKTN
+124 DVELVDAKTN

-233 QMADALFEQLIAEGY
+233 QMADALFDQLIAEGY
-248 VKENSVNYDEE
+248 VKENSVNYDAE
-259 KHCYAYQ
+259 KHWYAYQ

-288 QVSPGIAT
+288 QVSTGIAT
-296 DVTLS
+296 
-301 SSAKRLQVDSEEM
+301 A
-314 SVLFTAETAANVD
+314 
-327 SISLMDASTNQE
+327 I
-339 VAVLYDDGAA
+339 
-349 TYPNDGDLY
+349 
-358 ENDGVYS
+358 
-365 NYLDLS
+365 
-371 GNQVGDYSYYAQYTV
+371 
-386 NGKTYT
+386 
-392 SDTVT
+392 
-397 VRVYRQFTE
+397 
-406 QELADMQKITDTLNA
+406 
-421 LINSEEYA
+421 
-429 ALSVEKKVKALSDR
+429 
-443 INSLAEVDET
+443 
-453 LGYALVD
+453 
-460 ADSIRYNN
+460 
-468 VTYQFEFKDYI
+468 
-479 GLNYVYYAYTIPNT
+479 
-493 DATDNSAF
+493 SAF

-512 TGFDNSISDVVIP
+512 TGFNNSVSDVVIP

-701 TIQYQERIIGDVNA
+701 NIQYQERIIGDVNA
-715 DGAFTISDVVLLQ
+715 DGAFTVSDVVLLQ

-769 EDSKQ
+769 EDSKR

>member
-1 MSILMLRWLCI
+1 
-12 CKKAWLQNM
+12 
-21 KNCKFRRKH
+21 
-30 CKFRRLLAQV
+30 
-40 LFLWYHKY
+40 
-48 NFNEEEV
+48 
-55 FMKKKVL
+55 MKKRIL

-124 NVELVDAKTN
+124 DVELIDAKTN

-512 TGFDNSISDVVIP
+512 TGFNNSVSDVVIP

-533 TAISVGAF
+533 TAISTGAF
-541 YLSTITSIEVPD
+541 YLSAITSIEIPNT
-553 SVTSIGEM
+553 VTSIGEM
-561 AFLGCTSLKSVKLS
+561 AFLGCTSLKTVKLS
-575 TGVAKIDKNAFG
+575 TGVAKIEKNAFG
-587 SCSALQEIQVAKDNP
+587 SCSALREVQVAKDNP
-602 NFSSLNG
+602 NFSSLDG
-609 VLYSKKQDTLVI
+609 VLYSKAQDTLVI

-631 IIPSGVTSVAM
+631 TIPGGVTSVAM

-665 SAFYNCKNLRAVSY
+665 SAFFNCKNLRSVSY

-701 TIQYQERIIGDVNA
+701 NIQYQERIFGDVNA
-715 DGAFTISDVVLLQ
+715 DGALTISDVVLLQ
-728 KWLLSVPDTQL
+728 KWLLAVPDTQL

-748 GDQTLNVFDLCQMRY
+748 EDQSLNGFDLCQMRY
-763 NLLKQE
+763 ALLKQE
-769 EDSKQ
+769 ENIQQ

>member
-1 MSILMLRWLCI
+1 
-12 CKKAWLQNM
+12 
-21 KNCKFRRKH
+21 
-30 CKFRRLLAQV
+30 
-40 LFLWYHKY
+40 
-48 NFNEEEV
+48 
-55 FMKKKVL
+55 MKKRIL
-62 SLLTAAMMSG
+62 SMLTAAMMSS

-124 NVELVDAKTN
+124 DVELVDAKTN

-213 KVGALSS
+213 KVGVLSS
-220 DTTFQNAD
+220 DTAFQNAD

-233 QMADALFEQLIAEGY
+233 QMADALFDQLIAEGY
-248 VKENSVNYDEE
+248 VKENSVNYDAE
-259 KHCYAYQ
+259 KHWYAYQ

-279 LDIAVKDPD
+279 LDIAVKDLN
-288 QVSPGIAT
+288 QVSPGVAPDI
-296 DVTLS
+296 TLDFS
-301 SSAKRLQVDSEEM
+301 SKRLVVGSEKM
-314 SVLFTAETAANVD
+314 SVLFTAETAADVD
-327 SISLMDASTNQE
+327 SISLIDASTNQE
-339 VAVLYDDGAA
+339 VAMLYDDGTA

-493 DATDNSAF
+493 DATDSSAF

-512 TGFDNSISDVVIP
+512 TGFNNSVSDVVIP

-533 TAISVGAF
+533 TAISTGAF
-541 YLSTITSIEVPD
+541 YLSAITSIEVPD

-561 AFLGCTSLKSVKLS
+561 AFLGCTSLKTVKLS
-575 TGVAKIDKNAFG
+575 TGVAKIEKNAFG
-587 SCSALQEIQVAKDNP
+587 SCSALQEVQVAKDNP
-602 NFSSLNG
+602 NFSSLDG
-609 VLYSKKQDTLVI
+609 VLYSKAQDTLVI

-631 IIPSGVTSVAM
+631 TIPGGVTSVAM

-665 SAFYNCKNLRAVSY
+665 SAFFNCKNLRSVSY

-701 TIQYQERIIGDVNA
+701 NIQYQERIIGDVNA
-715 DGAFTISDVVLLQ
+715 DGALTISDVVLLQ
-728 KWLLSVPDTQL
+728 KWLLAVPDTQL

-748 GDQTLNVFDLCQMRY
+748 EDQSLNGFDLCQMRY
-763 NLLKQE
+763 ALLKQE
-769 EDSKQ
+769 ENAKQ

>member
-1 MSILMLRWLCI
+1 
-12 CKKAWLQNM
+12 
-21 KNCKFRRKH
+21 
-30 CKFRRLLAQV
+30 
-40 LFLWYHKY
+40 
-48 NFNEEEV
+48 
-55 FMKKKVL
+55 MKKRIL
-62 SLLTAAMMSG
+62 SMLTAAMMSS

-124 NVELVDAKTN
+124 DVELVDAKTN

-213 KVGALSS
+213 KVGVLSS

-327 SISLMDASTNQE
+327 SISLIDASTNQE
-339 VAVLYDDGAA
+339 VAMLYDDGTA

-493 DATDNSAF
+493 DATDSSAF

-512 TGFDNSISDVVIP
+512 TGFNNSVSDVVIP

-541 YLSTITSIEVPD
+541 YLSTITSIEIPNT
-553 SVTSIGEM
+553 VTSIGEM

-587 SCSALQEIQVAKDNP
+587 SCSALREVQVAKDNP
-602 NFSSLNG
+602 NFSSLDG
-609 VLYSKKQDTLVI
+609 VLYSKAQDTLVI

-631 IIPSGVTSVAM
+631 TIPGGVTSVAM
-642 YAFSENPYLETLTIP
+642 YAFSENPYLETIAIP

-665 SAFYNCKNLRAVSY
+665 SAFFNCKNLRSVSY

-701 TIQYQERIIGDVNA
+701 NIQYQERILGDVNA
-715 DGAFTISDVVLLQ
+715 DGALTISDVMLLQ
-728 KWLLSVPDTQL
+728 KWLLAVPDTQL

-748 GDQTLNVFDLCQMRY
+748 EDQTLNGFDLCQMRY
-763 NLLKQE
+763 ALLKQE
-769 EDSKQ
+769 ENAKQ

>member
-1 MSILMLRWLCI
+1 
-12 CKKAWLQNM
+12 
-21 KNCKFRRKH
+21 
-30 CKFRRLLAQV
+30 
-40 LFLWYHKY
+40 
-48 NFNEEEV
+48 
-55 FMKKKVL
+55 MKKRIL
-62 SLLTAAMMSG
+62 SMLTAAMMSS

-124 NVELVDAKTN
+124 DVELVDAKTN

-213 KVGALSS
+213 KVGVLSS

-327 SISLMDASTNQE
+327 SISLIDASTNQE
-339 VAVLYDDGAA
+339 VAMLYDDGTA

-493 DATDNSAF
+493 DATDSSAF

-512 TGFDNSISDVVIP
+512 TGFNNSVSDVVIT

-541 YLSTITSIEVPD
+541 YLSTITSIEIPNT
-553 SVTSIGEM
+553 VTSIGEM

-587 SCSALQEIQVAKDNP
+587 SCSALREVQVAKDNP
-602 NFSSLNG
+602 NFSSLDG
-609 VLYSKKQDTLVI
+609 VLYSKAQDTLVI

-631 IIPSGVTSVAM
+631 TIPGGVTSVAM
-642 YAFSENPYLETLTIP
+642 YAFSENPYLETIAIP

-665 SAFYNCKNLRAVSY
+665 SAFFNCKNLRSVSY

-701 TIQYQERIIGDVNA
+701 NIQYQERILGDVNA
-715 DGAFTISDVVLLQ
+715 DGALTISDVVLLQ
-728 KWLLSVPDTQL
+728 KWLLAVPDTQL

-748 GDQTLNVFDLCQMRY
+748 EDQTLNGFDLCQMRY
-763 NLLKQE
+763 ALLKQE
-769 EDSKQ
+769 ENAKQ

>member
-1 MSILMLRWLCI
+1 
-12 CKKAWLQNM
+12 
-21 KNCKFRRKH
+21 
-30 CKFRRLLAQV
+30 
-40 LFLWYHKY
+40 
-48 NFNEEEV
+48 
-55 FMKKKVL
+55 MKKRIL
-62 SLLTAAMMSG
+62 SMLTAAMMSS

-124 NVELVDAKTN
+124 DVELVDAKTN

-213 KVGALSS
+213 KVGVLSS

-233 QMADALFEQLIAEGY
+233 QMADALFDQLIAEGY
-248 VKENSVNYDEE
+248 VKENSVNYDAE
-259 KHCYAYQ
+259 KHWYAYQ

-279 LDIAVKDPD
+279 LDIAVKDLN
-288 QVSPGIAT
+288 QVSPGVAPDI
-296 DVTLS
+296 TLDFS
-301 SSAKRLQVDSEEM
+301 SKRLVVGSEKM
-314 SVLFTAETAANVD
+314 SVLFTAETAADVD
-327 SISLMDASTNQE
+327 SISLIDASTNQE
-339 VAVLYDDGAA
+339 VAMLYDDGTA

-493 DATDNSAF
+493 DATDSSAF

-512 TGFDNSISDVVIP
+512 TGFNNSVSDVVIP

-541 YLSTITSIEVPD
+541 YLSTITSIEIPNT
-553 SVTSIGEM
+553 VTSIGEM

-587 SCSALQEIQVAKDNP
+587 SCSALREVQVAKDNP
-602 NFSSLNG
+602 NFSSLDG
-609 VLYSKKQDTLVI
+609 VLYSKAQDTLVI

-631 IIPSGVTSVAM
+631 TIPGGVTSVAM
-642 YAFSENPYLETLTIP
+642 YAFSENPYLETIAIP

-665 SAFYNCKNLRAVSY
+665 SAFFNCKNLRSVSY

-701 TIQYQERIIGDVNA
+701 NIQYQERILGDVNA
-715 DGAFTISDVVLLQ
+715 DGALTISDVVLLQ
-728 KWLLSVPDTQL
+728 KWLLAVPDTQL

-748 GDQTLNVFDLCQMRY
+748 EDQTLNGFDLCQMRY
-763 NLLKQE
+763 ALLKQE
-769 EDSKQ
+769 ENAKQ